1 MKVETNVSPTGT
13 GQQGAG
19 APAGTKKDI
28 PVHVEGGKPIDKEE
42 HLANK
47 AAKKGMERQQRE
59 DPTVF
64 TK

>member
-1 MKVETNVSPTGT
+1 MTVETNVEPTGT

-19 APAGTKKDI
+19 SPAGTQKDI
-28 PVHVEGGKPIDKEE
+28 PIHIQGGKPVDKEE
-42 HLANK
+42 QIANR